1 MRSRSEREIVLD
13 ILTRIRREQTY
24 SHVAIR
30 EALDAAEES
39 SMTTQQRAFIK
50 RLTEGVI
57 ERRSELDE
65 VIGRHTRKGTR
76 IKPVI
81 RDILRMGVYQILY
94 MDAVPDS
101 AACDEAVKLTKEQG
115 KSSLSG
121 FVNAVLRTVTRENK
135 KESLSGEALSMPAWI
150 TQPT

>member
-57 ERRSELDE
+57 ERRPELDE

-81 RDILRMGVYQILY
+81 RD
-94 MDAVPDS
+94 
-101 AACDEAVKLTKEQG
+101 
-115 KSSLSG
+115 
-121 FVNAVLRTVTRENK
+121 
-135 KESLSGEALSMPAWI
+135 
-150 TQPT
+150 